1 MFSLDFVRKRVA
13 AGVLGFA
20 LLGVCTPGW
29 ACASEPGGSDV
40 PAEPARAPSEADA
53 GGSCVPREQC
63 CKVCVK
69 GKACGNTCIK
79 AEYQCHKAAGCACDA
94 DSVCD

>member
-1 MFSLDFVRKRVA
+1 MFSLDFVRKRVVV
-13 AGVLGFA
+13 GFLVFVLLGF
-20 LLGVCTPGW
+20 CTLDWVWGG
-29 ACASEPGGSDV
+29 EPGGGDV
-40 PAEPARAPSEADA
+40 PAELARAPSEADA